1 MFRFQLFKMTI
12 SEEDANA
19 QLEALQQ
26 KLTRNLQE
34 IDKNFAE
41 CNRVLRSRTIPEVER
56 YAEATSQIWNHCKVC
71 RLYGA

>member
-1 MFRFQLFKMTI
+1 MTI
-12 SEEDANA
+12 SEEEANA

-41 CNRVLRSRTIPEVER
+41 CNQVLTSKTIPEVER
-56 YAEATSQIWNHCKVC
+56 YTEATSQIWNHSKVC
-71 RLYGA
+71 RILLKKMT